1 MPVTKILLLLFSISL
16 LAGCAEKSGVHGRI
30 GDRLKGKDIS
40 VQAFYLNPGK
50 SPQER
55 PTVNVRND
63 SQKDYLIFPMTV
75 TAWFKQAGKKER
87 TFAAGDLAGNAQ
99 ISPQKEVMLPGDLFN
114 FDVAPG
120 DELDKLRLSMANG
133 QEVFTINP

>member
-1 MPVTKILLLLFSISL
+1 VTRILVLLFSIIVL
-16 LAGCAEKSGVHGRI
+16 VGCAENSGVHGRI
-30 GDRLKGKDIS
+30 GARLKGKDIS

-63 SQKDYLIFPMTV
+63 SQKDYMIFPMTV